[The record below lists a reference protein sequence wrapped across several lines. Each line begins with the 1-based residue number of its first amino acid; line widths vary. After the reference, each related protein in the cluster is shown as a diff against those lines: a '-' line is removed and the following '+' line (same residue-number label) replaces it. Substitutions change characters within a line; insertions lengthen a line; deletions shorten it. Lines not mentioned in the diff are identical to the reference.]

1 MSVKPWS
8 HNLPIWGRY
17 AVTLLSA
24 ILCGLIGTFSHRV
37 GAVSNIPIGLIVAL
51 LLITLSAWCARSRT
65 AMLGLLAHT
74 VFSSA
79 VAWILALRLIGTA
92 VIVPVGFSG
101 QLPWL
106 SQHAGYI
113 WLYGVILIQLIM
125 LILPSRWFV
134 IKPSVSLSAQSEK
147 SAFDESVSDESSSD
161 LKSSLK

>member
-8 HNLPIWGRY
+8 HNLPILGRY

-51 LLITLSAWCARSRT
+51 LLISLSAWCARSRT

-106 SQHAGYI
+106 SQRAGYI

-125 LILPSRWFV
+125 LLLPSKWFV
-134 IKPSVSLSAQSEK
+134 IKPNVSLSAQSEK
-147 SAFDESVSDESSSD
+147 SAFDS
-161 LKSSLK
+161 KSSLK

>member
-1 MSVKPWS
+1 
-8 HNLPIWGRY
+8 
-17 AVTLLSA
+17 
-24 ILCGLIGTFSHRV
+24 
-37 GAVSNIPIGLIVAL
+37 
-51 LLITLSAWCARSRT
+51 
-65 AMLGLLAHT
+65 MLGLLAHT

-125 LILPSRWFV
+125 LILPSKWFV